1 MIERGSDTRR
11 MSPDVGV
18 FPLESQKYNGAGMV
32 YEPLSPWLILEHEVY
47 G

>member
-1 MIERGSDTRR
+1 MIEHGSDTRR

-18 FPLESQKYNGAGMV
+18 FPLESHKYNGASVV
-32 YEPLSPWLILEHEVY
+32 YDPLRFCPILEHEVY